1 MQQIIWHEGMEE
13 KYVFWKKTA
22 IERRL
27 ENKEL
32 KKRLKETKASREN
45 WKAKAIASK
54 ETSDALLRDLNAIKK
69 KIEEILSHPGNSA
82 AQDTAS
88 SILR

>member
-1 MQQIIWHEGMEE
+1 MEE
-13 KYVFWKKTA
+13 KYIYWKKLA
-22 IERRL
+22 MDRRL

-45 WKAKAIASK
+45 WKAKAAASK
-54 ETSDALLRDLNAIKK
+54 DRSDSLLRDLNAIKK
-69 KIEEILSHPGNSA
+69 KIEEILLQPGNST

-88 SILR
+88 SVFL